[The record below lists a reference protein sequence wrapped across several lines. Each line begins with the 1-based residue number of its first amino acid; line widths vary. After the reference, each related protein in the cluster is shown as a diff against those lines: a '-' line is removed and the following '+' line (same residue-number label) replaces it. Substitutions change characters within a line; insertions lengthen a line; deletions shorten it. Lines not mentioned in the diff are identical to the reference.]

1 MRVLFYK
8 DPAARALLEEPLRK
22 RGHEIL
28 AAVDLPA
35 ARAILG
41 PHPTPL
47 LILVEPGAGEETAV
61 FSEAGELPPGGRNVI
76 LAVTADGSPARLRE
90 LVAAGADDWLIP
102 PFDPEL
108 LDVRLALVE
117 RWIEEAAA
125 DARTEEALELTQ
137 FLMDG
142 AAEAA
147 FWATP
152 DGRLFYVNEAA
163 CTTLQRSRD
172 ELLRLSVPDILR
184 PEDAPLFGDMVQAV
198 RDRREP
204 ITFET
209 VHVTKSGLP
218 FPVEVTFHGLE
229 YGGRESYCAFAR
241 DITERKQVEEALR
254 ESEER
259 YRSLFDGV
267 PIGLYRTTP
276 DGRLLDAN
284 AALVQVLGYPS
295 RDALMEVNV
304 RDLYFDPADRHDWQ
318 VALENEHASSA
329 QTFEARLRRYQGTVI
344 WARFSLQTFRDDA
357 GLILRYEGVL
367 EDVTARRQAEEAL
380 RASEERFRALVQNA
394 SDLIGILEQSGE
406 VRYESPSHRRV
417 LGHAADELVGKSFL
431 DLVHPEDRPLVS
443 AALRAL
449 VDQPGEIVTLEYR
462 RRHRDGTW
470 TYVESTASNLL
481 AHPAVAGIVLNSHD
495 ITDRKKSEERL
506 LHDALHDEL
515 TGLPNRALFMDR
527 LKVSME
533 RSRREPSRLTIVLFL
548 DIDRFKIVNDSL
560 GHLVGDELLVQISQS
575 LTEALR
581 PTDTIARIGGDEF
594 SILLD
599 GARDPADA
607 EQIAARIHERL
618 TAPINLRGH
627 EIFLTASIGI
637 AVHNADYERPE
648 DLLRDADTAMYRAK
662 SMGPA
667 CHVMF
672 NRGMHQ
678 FVMARLQLE
687 TDLRR
692 ALERGQLQVH
702 YQPFID
708 LRTGEVSGFEALI
721 RWKHPRHGMILPDE
735 FLSVAEETGLIVPIG
750 RFVLEES
757 CRCIRELQSRHPGH
771 RRLRLSV
778 NLSNKQFFQADL
790 FDQVRRALLS
800 SGLDADCFGL
810 EITEGVIIQHAES
823 ANTRFSRLKSL
834 GIQLYLDDF
843 GKGYSSLNYL
853 HRFPMDILKIDR
865 SFVSRIEEAE
875 GNLAILETIVTLAH
889 QLGMEVVAE
898 GIQTAGQ
905 VKKLRSLACEY
916 GQGYLFSKPVPEA
929 EMENLFVGAAVGEPL
944 TP

>member
-1 MRVLFYK
+1 MRVLFFR
-8 DPAARALLEEPLRK
+8 DPAARALLEEPLRR

-28 AAVDLPA
+28 AAADLPA
-35 ARAILG
+35 AQAMLG
-41 PHPTPL
+41 PHPSPL
-47 LILVEPGAGEETAV
+47 LILVEPAPGEEAEV
-61 FSEAGELPPGGRNVI
+61 CRQAGALPPGGRNVL
-76 LAVTADGSPARLRE
+76 LAVTADGSPEHLRE
-90 LVAAGADDWLIP
+90 LVAAGADDWLVP
-102 PFDPEL
+102 PFDPDL
-108 LDVRLALVE
+108 LDVRIALLE

-137 FLMDG
+137 YLMDG
-142 AAEAA
+142 AEAA
-147 FWATP
+147 FWSAP
-152 DGRLFYVNEAA
+152 DSRFFYVNETA
-163 CTTLQRSRD
+163 CASLEYSRD
-172 ELLRLSVPDILR
+172 ELLGLQVADILR
-184 PEDAPLFGDMVQAV
+184 PEDAALFGELV
-198 RDRREP
+198 RSVRERHDP
-204 ITFET
+204 VTFET
-209 VHVTKSGLP
+209 VHVTKSGRP
-218 FPVEVTFHGLE
+218 FPVEVTFHRLE
-229 YGGRESYCAFAR
+229 YGGRESFCAFAR
-241 DITERKQVEEALR
+241 DITARKQVEEALR

-267 PIGLYRTTP
+267 PVGLYRTTP

-284 AALVQVLGYPS
+284 AALVKVLGYPS

-304 RDLYFDPADRHDWQ
+304 RDLYFDPADRHQWQ
-318 VALENEHASSA
+318 VALESELASSA
-329 QTFEARLRRYQGTVI
+329 KTYEARLRRFHGPVI
-344 WARFSLQTFRDDA
+344 WARFSLQTLRDDE
-357 GLILRYEGVL
+357 GRVLRYEGVL

-394 SDLIGILEQSGE
+394 SDLIAILEQSGSI
-406 VRYESPSHRRV
+406 RYESPSHRRI
-417 LGHAADELVGKSFL
+417 LGHAADELVGKNFL
-431 DLVHPEDRPLVS
+431 EKVHPEDRATVA

-449 VDQPGEIVTLEYR
+449 IDQPGEIVTLEYR
-462 RRHRDGTW
+462 RRHRNGTW
-470 TYVESTASNLL
+470 RFVESTASNLL
-481 AHPAVAGIVLNSHD
+481 GHPAVAGIVLNSHD
-495 ITDRKKSEERL
+495 ITDRKQSEERL
-506 LHDALHDEL
+506 KHDALHDEL

-527 LKVSME
+527 LKQSME
-533 RSRREPSRLTIVLFL
+533 RTRREPSRFTIVLFL

-560 GHLVGDELLVQISQS
+560 GHLVGDELLVQISQG

-581 PTDTIARIGGDEF
+581 PTDTIARVGGDEF
-594 SILLD
+594 AILLD
-599 GARDPADA
+599 GARDAADA

-618 TAPINLRGH
+618 TTPITLRGH

-637 AVHNADYERPE
+637 AVHTSEYERPE

-667 CHVMF
+667 CHVVF

-692 ALERGQLQVH
+692 ALERNQLQVH

-708 LRTGEVSGFEALI
+708 LRSGEVSGFEALL
-721 RWKHPRHGMILPDE
+721 RWQHPKHGMILPDE
-735 FLSVAEETGLIVPIG
+735 FLSVAEETGLIVPMG
-750 RFVLEES
+750 RFVLEEA
-757 CRCIRELQSRHPGH
+757 CRCIRELQRRYPEH

-800 SGLDADCFGL
+800 SGLDADCLGL

-834 GIQLYLDDF
+834 GVQLYMDDF

-875 GNLAILETIVTLAH
+875 GNLAILEAIVTLAH

-905 VKKLRSLACEY
+905 VKKLRSLGCEY
-916 GQGYLFSKPVPEA
+916 GQGYLFSKPVSAA
-929 EMENLFVGAAVGEPL
+929 EVEELIAGAVAGEPL
-944 TP
+944 SN